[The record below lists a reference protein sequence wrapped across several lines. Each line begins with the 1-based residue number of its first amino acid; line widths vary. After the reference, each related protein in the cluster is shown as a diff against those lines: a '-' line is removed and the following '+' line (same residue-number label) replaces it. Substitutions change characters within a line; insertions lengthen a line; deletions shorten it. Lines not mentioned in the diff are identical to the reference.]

1 MQDERSHEIPAVD
14 PARSPEPGQ
23 LPQPTL
29 LTLLR
34 SVERAV
40 TAQVVSR
47 IAQAGYPGLSST
59 HGKVFPFVGEA
70 GSRVAD
76 MARAAG
82 VTKQTMAEFVGLL
95 ERQGYV
101 ERKPDPSDQRAKLVV
116 LTERG
121 REVVAT
127 GVLALAD
134 ARKQVARAIGEDGVT
149 QLIGLLARIE
159 EQARDWPETERFRQ
173 FYAAGSHLR
182 PALPDGSAGRR
193 SRPLRR
199 GGEGSTHA

>member
-1 MQDERSHEIPAVD
+1 MQDTTSHPDSAPTGPPDPERD
-14 PARSPEPGQ
+14 PRPGD

-40 TAQVVSR
+40 TAQVVAR
-47 IAQAGYPGLSST
+47 LARAGYPGLSPT
-59 HGKVFPFVGEA
+59 HGKVFPFVGDA

-82 VTKQTMAEFVGLL
+82 VTKQTMAEFVSLL

-101 ERKPDPSDQRAKLVV
+101 ERRPDPSDQRAKLVV
-116 LTERG
+116 LTDRG

-127 GVLALAD
+127 GARALAE
-134 ARKQVARAIGEDGVT
+134 ARARVAAAIGDDGLAELV
-149 QLIGLLARIE
+149 GLLTRLD
-159 EQARDWPETERFRQ
+159 EQSRDWPETERFRQ
-173 FYAAGSHLR
+173 YAGGGPHQR
-182 PALPDGSAGRR
+182 P
-193 SRPLRR
+193 
-199 GGEGSTHA
+199 

>member
-1 MQDERSHEIPAVD
+1 MQGEPSHSA
-14 PARSPEPGQ
+14 SEPPVQPGE

-40 TAQVVSR
+40 TAQVVARMARS
-47 IAQAGYPGLSST
+47 GYPGLSAT

-82 VTKQTMAEFVGLL
+82 VTKQTMGEFVALL

-101 ERKPDPSDQRAKLVV
+101 ERRPDPTDHRAKLVV
-116 LTERG
+116 LTDRG

-127 GVLALAD
+127 GAEALAD
-134 ARKQVARAIGEDGVT
+134 ARARVTEAIGAR
-149 QLIGLLARIE
+149 GLADLLDLLGRLDE
-159 EQARDWPETERFRQ
+159 RCRDWPETERFRQ
-173 FYAAGSHLR
+173 YT
-182 PALPDGSAGRR
+182 
-193 SRPLRR
+193 
-199 GGEGSTHA
+199 GGGPHPP